1 MKKILLITSA
11 LFCAS
16 LLAAEVSISVG
27 PAFTNVYSR
36 AKEKGETNWEA
47 AGETLSEAGKA
58 LKEKINAGSSVKMN
72 APAFAVDIHGNIVY
86 GFVQFAFP
94 TKTWESAFEEE
105 NKKRILEKGAF
116 IMDGQIGAGYN
127 FFNTSPFNL
136 YVGGGLGVN
145 VVRTERALNFGK
157 IGKLDFGQV
166 KYTNT
171 NAMMGLGANI
181 LAHYYFTKNVGI
193 YAGLADTLY
202 FLTLANSKKISWG
215 KIEIKP
221 DKNEKVK
228 VSDVFTNSF
237 NAKLGLSVKF

>member
-1 MKKILLITSA
+1 M
-11 LFCAS
+11 
-16 LLAAEVSISVG
+16 
-27 PAFTNVYSR
+27 
-36 AKEKGETNWEA
+36 
-47 AGETLSEAGKA
+47 
-58 LKEKINAGSSVKMN
+58 
-72 APAFAVDIHGNIVY
+72 
-86 GFVQFAFP
+86 
-94 TKTWESAFEEE
+94 
-105 NKKRILEKGAF
+105 
-116 IMDGQIGAGYN
+116 
-127 FFNTSPFNL
+127 
-136 YVGGGLGVN
+136 N

-193 YAGLADTLY
+193 YAGLADTIY

-215 KIEIKP
+215 EIEIKP